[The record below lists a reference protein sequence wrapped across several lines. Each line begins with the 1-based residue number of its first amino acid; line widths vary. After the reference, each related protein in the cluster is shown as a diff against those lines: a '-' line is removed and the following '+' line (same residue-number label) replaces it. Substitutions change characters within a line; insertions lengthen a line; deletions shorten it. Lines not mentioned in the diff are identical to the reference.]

1 MGFDPKVNVSARMLY
16 DHQADREEKLSVVD
30 RPEHYEI
37 ANNPHNKRLGLI
49 KSREPSLI
57 LHPSQEPI
65 DKNGQLFFRRRRRAE
80 VIACT
85 TRLSPS
91 LVAMATALDQRF
103 CADLFI
109 FRLMEN
115 GYLIV

>member
-1 MGFDPKVNVSARMLY
+1 MLC
-16 DHQADREEKLSVVD
+16 DHQADRDEKLSVVD
-30 RPEHYEI
+30 RPEHHEI
-37 ANNPHNKRLGLI
+37 ANNPHNKRLGLV

-80 VIACT
+80 VIAFT

-91 LVAMATALDQRF
+91 LVAMAAAPALDQRF
-103 CADLFI
+103 CVDLFI